1 VLVLVLIGRPAG
13 LVGRP
18 YYEARAEA

>member
-1 VLVLVLIGRPAG
+1 VLVLVLIVRPAG
-13 LVGRP
+13 LLGRP

>member
-1 VLVLVLIGRPAG
+1 VLVLVLIVRPAG